1 MIANAKE
8 LARGLDERGHRIV
21 SRGTDSH
28 IVLVD
33 VGIAGLTGKDGEA
46 WLNDAGIVANKN
58 TIPFDPNPPLV
69 TSGLRL
75 GTAAVSTRGMKEPQM
90 HQIANWIHR
99 VLDSGGDKQLCA
111 AIRTEVDEVC
121 QSFPIYDWRLNNM
134 QEIS

>member
-1 MIANAKE
+1 
-8 LARGLDERGHRIV
+8 
-21 SRGTDSH
+21 
-28 IVLVD
+28 
-33 VGIAGLTGKDGEA
+33 
-46 WLNDAGIVANKN
+46 
-58 TIPFDPNPPLV
+58 
-69 TSGLRL
+69 
-75 GTAAVSTRGMKEPQM
+75 M